1 MGPNNNF
8 LPSTTGGSGAPKLT
22 KPLIKV
28 DLNGKMVK
36 TFAVDPLETFESLS
50 KRAAAKYPEPEP
62 ELDQFK
68 IFLTEKSGDGKSKKQ
83 QTQL

>member
-8 LPSTTGGSGAPKLT
+8 LPSNTGSSAHKLT

-50 KRAAAKYPEPEP
+50 KRAAGKYPEPEP

-68 IFLTEKSGDGKSKKQ
+68 IFLTEKSGDGKSKYLKK
-83 QTQL
+83 